1 METARLAQPHRLAPE
16 AYQALAGVS
25 ATLKASSLGPALIAL
40 VDIRVSQINGCAY
53 CLDMHARELLAAETP
68 DLQRLNSIAAWRE
81 CSFYTPRERA
91 ALQWAESLT
100 LLAATHAPQED
111 FDALREHFSD
121 GEIAQ
126 LTLAI
131 GAINAWNRFAV
142 GLRLP
147 VARKAL
153 AA

>member
-1 METARLAQPHRLAPE
+1 METARLNQPHRLAAE
-16 AYQALAGVS
+16 AYQGLAAVS
-25 ATLKASSLGPALIAL
+25 AQLKASSLGAALVAL
-40 VDIRVSQINGCAY
+40 VDIRVSQINGCAF

-68 DLQRLNSIAAWRE
+68 DLQRLNSIATWRE
-81 CSFYTPRERA
+81 CDFYSARERA

-100 LLAATHAPQED
+100 RLAETGAPEED
-111 FDALREHFSD
+111 FSGLRAHFSER
-121 GEIAQ
+121 EIAE

-131 GAINAWNRFAV
+131 GAINAWNRFAA

-147 VARKAL
+147 VVRKPI

>member
-16 AYQALAGVS
+16 AYQALAAVS
-25 ATLKASSLGPALIAL
+25 ATLKNSTLGPALIAL

-68 DLQRLNSIAAWRE
+68 DVQRLNSIATWRE
-81 CSFYTPRERA
+81 CSFYTERERA

-111 FDALREHFSD
+111 FEGLRAHFSD
-121 GEIAQ
+121 AEIAQ

-131 GAINAWNRFAV
+131 GAINARNRFAV